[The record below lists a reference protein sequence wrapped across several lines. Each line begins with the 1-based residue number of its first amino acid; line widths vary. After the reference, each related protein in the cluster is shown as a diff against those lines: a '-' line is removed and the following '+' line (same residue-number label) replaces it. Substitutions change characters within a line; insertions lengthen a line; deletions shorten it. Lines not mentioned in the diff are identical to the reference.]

1 MLFQRPKGLC
11 SLRAVLKTQL
21 LSIGIICARKV
32 VPFKTM
38 VTAGALEFVERDVGA
53 YRCPTRAAGGA
64 AWMGH
69 LVPGD

>member
-1 MLFQRPKGLC
+1 MYFRGLEA
-11 SLRAVLKTQL
+11 SAPSMQELKPQS

-32 VPFKTM
+32 VPFKAM